1 MMASGEIRLSG
12 TTTRQMPVLA
22 QSGCSVCL
30 TQVSS
35 NQGVPVALPGGANIA
50 DPTSP
55 TGLLMSPVSDLSD
68 VAAAGYGLRS
78 FMNTINDPNAD
89 PDQVT
94 AALVGLAVG
103 LGVDVGQ
110 GGLYDYQRQGNLLTG
125 FTQQPQF
132 RDVSNFNVGLVG
144 QQAGMSLPQLLTVAG
159 GFAQG
164 FSSNYSPS
172 QPYGLAPQTYA
183 WIVTGWT
190 VGNLGY
196 FGH

>member
-1 MMASGEIRLSG
+1 
-12 TTTRQMPVLA
+12 
-22 QSGCSVCL
+22 
-30 TQVSS
+30 
-35 NQGVPVALPGGANIA
+35 VPVALPNGANIA

-78 FMNTINDPNAD
+78 FMNIINN
-89 PDQVT
+89 PDSDSDAVT
-94 AALVGLAVG
+94 GAVVGLAAG
-103 LGVDVGQ
+103 LCVDVCQ
-110 GGLYDYQRQGNLLTG
+110 GGLYDYQRP
-125 FTQQPQF
+125 QQPQF

-144 QQAGMSLPQLLTVAG
+144 QQAGMNLPTLLTVAG
-159 GFAQG
+159 GFAQA
-164 FSSNYSPS
+164 FSSNYTPN

>member
-1 MMASGEIRLSG
+1 
-12 TTTRQMPVLA
+12 
-22 QSGCSVCL
+22 
-30 TQVSS
+30 
-35 NQGVPVALPGGANIA
+35 
-50 DPTSP
+50 
-55 TGLLMSPVSDLSD
+55 
-68 VAAAGYGLRS
+68 
-78 FMNTINDPNAD
+78 MNTINDPNAD

>member
-1 MMASGEIRLSG
+1 
-12 TTTRQMPVLA
+12 
-22 QSGCSVCL
+22 
-30 TQVSS
+30 VSS